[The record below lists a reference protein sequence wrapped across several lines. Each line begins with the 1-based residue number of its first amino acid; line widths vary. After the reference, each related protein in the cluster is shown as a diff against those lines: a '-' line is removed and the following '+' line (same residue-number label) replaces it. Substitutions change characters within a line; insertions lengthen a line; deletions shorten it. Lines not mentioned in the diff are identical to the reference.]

1 MRKKSL
7 NKSRYLDSNFGG
19 KFKLNLHYRVP
30 GVEHKVA
37 KICAA
42 FESAPD
48 LVELT
53 DVQHHTLANVLKR
66 YLGQLPEPLVTVVLY
81 QVIFTT
87 FVYKMTLEPS
97 YLSILKVTFVDM

>member
-1 MRKKSL
+1 MQ
-7 NKSRYLDSNFGG
+7 
-19 KFKLNLHYRVP
+19 VT
-30 GVEHKVA
+30 

-81 QVIFTT
+81 KVSQSFTELAR
-87 FVYKMTLEPS
+87 FIYTLS
-97 YLSILKVTFVDM
+97 GSLRHIGLVTVSLLIPQGWWAVLQLPCSRG

>member
-81 QVIFTT
+81 QVIFSRSDTGT
-87 FVYKMTLEPS
+87 
-97 YLSILKVTFVDM
+97 I